1 MRCRNW
7 GFDALHQHKC
17 RFDFCGEMQ
26 NYIGCLYNI
35 ANTALSVSESAVLA
49 ILEVHKPS
57 GHFLYEM

>member
-17 RFDFCGEMQ
+17 RFDFCREMQ

-35 ANTALSVSESAVLA
+35 ANTALSASESAVL
-49 ILEVHKPS
+49 
-57 GHFLYEM
+57 FLFCYMGSS